1 MSAIDYDALNSRAP
15 REPIRMSPTARRAA
29 ISSTLGSA
37 LEWIDFTAYG
47 AVAATVLP
55 TQFFPTMDPSTAIL
69 ASFATFGVGFFARPA
84 GGVLLGILGD
94 RLRPKKVLLYTL
106 ILMGVA
112 SFLIGLLPTY
122 ASIGLWA
129 PGLLVLLRFLQC
141 FALGGLTAGARLITH
156 GHASPDPGGLFA
168 YFIQH

>member
-15 REPIRMSPTARRAA
+15 REPMRMSPMARRAA

-69 ASFATFGVGFFARPA
+69 ASFATFGVGFFARPPA
-84 GGVLLGILGD
+84 AWYSGSWETG
-94 RLRPKKVLLYTL
+94 
-106 ILMGVA
+106 
-112 SFLIGLLPTY
+112 S
-122 ASIGLWA
+122 
-129 PGLLVLLRFLQC
+129 
-141 FALGGLTAGARLITH
+141 GAR
-156 GHASPDPGGLFA
+156 
-168 YFIQH
+168 

>member
-1 MSAIDYDALNSRAP
+1 M
-15 REPIRMSPTARRAA
+15 ARRAA

-84 GGVLLGILGD
+84 GGVVLGILGD
-94 RLRPKKVLLYTL
+94 RLGRKKVLLFTL
-106 ILMGVA
+106 VLMGVA
-112 SFLIGLLPTY
+112 SFLIGCCPPTL
-122 ASIGLWA
+122 ASVCGH
-129 PGLLVLLRFLQC
+129 PGYWSY
-141 FALGGLTAGARLITH
+141 FASFRVSLSVVNPPARNC
-156 GHASPDPGGLFA
+156 
-168 YFIQH
+168 

>member
-1 MSAIDYDALNSRAP
+1 MILACKSIEFGRKRIVSAIDYDLNRRTP
-15 REPIRMSPTARRAA
+15 RESKKMSPMARRAA

-84 GGVLLGILGD
+84 GGVVLGILGD
-94 RLRPKKVLLYTL
+94 
-106 ILMGVA
+106 
-112 SFLIGLLPTY
+112 
-122 ASIGLWA
+122 
-129 PGLLVLLRFLQC
+129 
-141 FALGGLTAGARLITH
+141 
-156 GHASPDPGGLFA
+156 
-168 YFIQH
+168 

>member
-1 MSAIDYDALNSRAP
+1 MSAIGYDALNSRAP
-15 REPIRMSPTARRAA
+15 RKPMRMSPMARRAA

-84 GGVLLGILGD
+84 GGVVLGILGD
-94 RLRPKKVLLYTL
+94 RIGRKEVLLYTL

-112 SFLIGLLPTY
+112 SFLIGCCRLTP
-122 ASIGLWA
+122 ASDCGHPVSW
-129 PGLLVLLRFLQC
+129 C
-141 FALGGLTAGARLITH
+141 FFG
-156 GHASPDPGGLFA
+156 S
-168 YFIQH
+168 